1 MVLRVKKRGIVM
13 YCAFILLLFPY
24 LQGSIGLLPG
34 KFYPMMPVIAVVLF
48 LILNLKKIKVYPKEL
63 LTWSCILF
71 PCFFQNYDVKTG
83 RYNIVLDF
91 LSVFLIY
98 IIAKKDQD
106 WIKYFWNV
114 IKIVCVIHFILGL
127 FFLVNKNLLYSVV
140 IPRFTM
146 TENTYNLLNEAINNG
161 YMTGICNHY
170 SKMGMYMALG
180 TIAFAYP
187 IYDKEMESRKR
198 KIALVMFFAF
208 VIGLAMT
215 GKRGPLLFTVLALLI
230 VFLEY
235 SEKRLT
241 RKAIF
246 RFFIGIFS
254 LIILFAIAYFK
265 IPQVQSVIARFSE
278 SSNMEEMTNGRIDF
292 FWVQAIEMFKNHP
305 IIGYGWGAF
314 KAYSKNGNHAHN
326 IYLQLLTETGIIG
339 FFMVLIF
346 FIGSILA
353 IRKSINIMK
362 GHDNQLCTYLKIGY
376 AYQLFFLMYGFT
388 GNPLYDGQCYLPY
401 LLSCAMGLTVYF
413 EYSYRL
419 QKVKKNEKRINC
431 NKNRQELWGV
441 IASVCIEDRNR
452 KERTES

>member
-235 SEKRLT
+235 
-241 RKAIF
+241 
-246 RFFIGIFS
+246 
-254 LIILFAIAYFK
+254 
-265 IPQVQSVIARFSE
+265 
-278 SSNMEEMTNGRIDF
+278 
-292 FWVQAIEMFKNHP
+292 
-305 IIGYGWGAF
+305 
-314 KAYSKNGNHAHN
+314 
-326 IYLQLLTETGIIG
+326 
-339 FFMVLIF
+339 
-346 FIGSILA
+346 
-353 IRKSINIMK
+353 
-362 GHDNQLCTYLKIGY
+362 
-376 AYQLFFLMYGFT
+376 
-388 GNPLYDGQCYLPY
+388 
-401 LLSCAMGLTVYF
+401 
-413 EYSYRL
+413 
-419 QKVKKNEKRINC
+419 
-431 NKNRQELWGV
+431 
-441 IASVCIEDRNR
+441 
-452 KERTES
+452 